1 MDFKKSFH
9 YFPIFIHKNN
19 LKKKILKNMKLKYK
33 KNIKKYRNKY
43 KNYPLY

>member
-19 LKKKILKNMKLKYK
+19 LKKKILKKIKKKYK
-33 KNIKKYRNKY
+33 KKIKK
-43 KNYPLY
+43 